1 MLQLAAIFS
10 VHCAMTLRG
19 AMVTIRTKRTR
30 SERVNAQCVTHGPD
44 GAPRDA
50 PRPSGGAYLCP
61 WLTHIPSLARGQ
73 VTPLLSQRG
82 QGDARP
88 ARYGQKRC
96 RCMRSTTAGN
106 QSASW
111 RAGPAGHPAPSAALR
126 CALGPALSASGTGR
140 TWCTTRAA
148 RRPGQPNGTWPG
160 RCWRGRAVAL
170 RGIEPVHS
178 LGRRPSREHGRHHG
192 LWDGVTGTHAAPP
205 IWTGGDSSAI
215 ASRGAQ
221 IGLFR
226 APASPG
232 SGSPLCQEGGCS
244 RLFSVSQSLPRSGRI
259 WERREQPGERGGL
272 VA

>member
-1 MLQLAAIFS
+1 M
-10 VHCAMTLRG
+10 
-19 AMVTIRTKRTR
+19 
-30 SERVNAQCVTHGPD
+30 
-44 GAPRDA
+44 
-50 PRPSGGAYLCP
+50 PSA
-61 WLTHIPSLARGQ
+61 HVPSLARGQ
-73 VTPLLSQRG
+73 VTPLVSQRG

-88 ARYGQKRC
+88 ARYV
-96 RCMRSTTAGN
+96 RSDAAACSRR
-106 QSASW
+106 Q
-111 RAGPAGHPAPSAALR
+111 RATSPRPGGRAPPGILR
-126 CALGPALSASGTGR
+126 RVRRSDALGPALSASGTGR

-232 SGSPLCQEGGCS
+232 SAELRALSWCISIHALEYSLTISPLYGSPRGVFSIVLVGNQTADYE
-244 RLFSVSQSLPRSGRI
+244 RLPC
-259 WERREQPGERGGL
+259 L
-272 VA
+272 VGT

>member
-1 MLQLAAIFS
+1 MDLTAPAAS
-10 VHCAMTLRG
+10 T
-19 AMVTIRTKRTR
+19 
-30 SERVNAQCVTHGPD
+30 
-44 GAPRDA
+44 DA
-50 PRPSGGAYLCP
+50 PRPGGGAYLRP
-61 WLTHIPSLARGQ
+61 WLMSPSLARGQ
-73 VTPLLSQRG
+73 VTPLVSQRG

-96 RCMRSTTAGN
+96 RYTRSTTAGN

-111 RAGPAGHPAPSAALR
+111 RAGPAGHPAPSAAFR

-160 RCWRGRAVAL
+160 RCWPGRAVAL

-205 IWTGGDSSAI
+205 IWTGGDSPAI

-232 SGSPLCQEGGCS
+232 SAESSASPMSTFCT
-244 RLFSVSQSLPRSGRI
+244 GRHPHS
-259 WERREQPGERGGL
+259 WSN
-272 VA
+272 